1 MIPVS
6 VDKNQTTNVPSNDS
20 SRDHKFTKWL
30 SPKHWVNLF
39 ESSFH
44 TRDVALVALG
54 AEVGFVTSTLGFL
67 SAILGGL
74 GVFIC
79 LAVLVALNACFAGY
93 LIYKVMHIDDD
104 PKSGENASDSVVTGV
119 STEN

>member
-1 MIPVS
+1 MS

-79 LAVLVALNACFAGY
+79 LAVLVALNAIVAGY
-93 LIYKVMHIDDD
+93 LIYKVMHMDDD
-104 PKSGENASDSVVTGV
+104 PKSNENGITSAVASTPAG
-119 STEN
+119 N

>member
-1 MIPVS
+1 VIPVS

-104 PKSGENASDSVVTGV
+104 PKSDENASDSAVTGF

>member
-6 VDKNQTTNVPSNDS
+6 IDKNQTTNVPSNDS

-44 TRDVALVALG
+44 ARDVALVALG

-67 SAILGGL
+67 SAFLGGL

-104 PKSGENASDSVVTGV
+104 PKSDENASDSAVTGF

>member
-1 MIPVS
+1 MSI
-6 VDKNQTTNVPSNDS
+6 DKNQTNGAVSGGRDS
-20 SRDHKFTKWL
+20 RSRNFTKWL
-30 SPKHWVNLF
+30 RPKHWVNLF

-44 TRDVALVALG
+44 VRDVALVALG

-79 LAVLVALNACFAGY
+79 LAVLVALNACVAGY
-93 LIYKVMHIDDD
+93 PIYKIMHMDDGL
-104 PKSGENASDSVVTGV
+104 KSNESGSASGVTSIPAEN
-119 STEN
+119 

>member
-6 VDKNQTTNVPSNDS
+6 IDKNQTTNVPSNDS

-44 TRDVALVALG
+44 ARDVALVALG

-79 LAVLVALNACFAGY
+79 LAVLVTLNACFAGY
-93 LIYKVMHIDDD
+93 LIYKVMRIDG
-104 PKSGENASDSVVTGV
+104 SVRNNSDAVICGATAF
-119 STEN
+119 

>member
-1 MIPVS
+1 MIPVR

-104 PKSGENASDSVVTGV
+104 PKSDENASDSAVTGF

>member
-1 MIPVS
+1 MSIG
-6 VDKNQTTNVPSNDS
+6 KNQTTNVPSNDS

-44 TRDVALVALG
+44 ARDVALVALG

-104 PKSGENASDSVVTGV
+104 PKSDENASDSAVTGF

>member
-1 MIPVS
+1 MS

-79 LAVLVALNACFAGY
+79 LAVLVALNACFADY

-104 PKSGENASDSVVTGV
+104 PKSDENASDSAVTGF

>member
-1 MIPVS
+1 MS

-93 LIYKVMHIDDD
+93 LIYKVMHID
-104 PKSGENASDSVVTGV
+104 SSMRNNSDAVIV
-119 STEN
+119 SATAF

>member
-1 MIPVS
+1 MS

-104 PKSGENASDSVVTGV
+104 PESDENASDSAVTGF